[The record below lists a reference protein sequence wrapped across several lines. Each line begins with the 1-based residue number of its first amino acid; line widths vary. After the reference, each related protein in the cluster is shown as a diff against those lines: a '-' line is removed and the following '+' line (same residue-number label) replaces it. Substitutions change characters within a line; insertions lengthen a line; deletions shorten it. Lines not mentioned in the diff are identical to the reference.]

1 MLRRETK
8 IWVAGVLA
16 IAALGMAGCAG
27 DPSTLPSGF
36 TSAQSSDLGNAYKL
50 VIGDKLKLV
59 VFGEDQL
66 SGEIE
71 VSGSGTVALPLVGE
85 IEAKGLTIAELTA
98 NIGSRLSQGYLKNP
112 RVTLQVTNL
121 RPIYVHGEVRNPGEF
136 QFRNGMTFMDAVAMA
151 GGFSYRAV
159 TESFYLRRDG
169 ETTEREV
176 PISQAGLVLPGDN
189 VRIPERFF

>member
-1 MLRRETK
+1 MLRREAK

-16 IAALGMAGCAG
+16 LAALALAGCAG
-27 DPSTLPSGF
+27 GSSTLPAGF

-71 VSGSGTVALPLVGE
+71 VGGNGTVALPLVGE
-85 IEAKGLTIAELTA
+85 VEAAGLTIAELT
-98 NIGSRLSQGYLKNP
+98 GSIRARLSDGYLKNP

-121 RPIYVHGEVRNPGEF
+121 RPFYVHGEVRNPGEF
-136 QFRNGMTFMDAVAMA
+136 PFRTGMTFIDAVARA

-159 TESFYLRRDG
+159 TDSIFLRRDG
-169 ETTEREV
+169 ETVEREV
-176 PISQAGLVLPGDN
+176 PIAEAGLVLPGDN
-189 VRIPERFF
+189 IRIPERFF